1 MAVLGLTTAAVTMA
15 GCGSVPATGHDS
27 LTAAAG
33 IAGPALTTTLSA
45 SNGTSWAV
53 LELGGSAATHNDF
66 WELFVRPPG
75 SAGWQ
80 LATPAGVASNGGMVA
95 APSGPAAL
103 IAAFR
108 PSQDLTFSPLA
119 ATADAGH
126 HWAQANVLDT
136 GIANLPGALAADA
149 GGRLLALTQ
158 HGVVEESTNL
168 GATWSRLSTLRA
180 IARTP
185 AVRASCSLT
194 ALTAVAL
201 TAAGVP
207 LVGASCATAGHGQA
221 AAAPQRAGLLAATAG
236 SWRPIGPVLPAALAR
251 GPVTVL
257 GLAASGTRL
266 TAILAAGAGPATSV
280 LAAWSADNGASWTIS
295 PAERARTRTT
305 PSVSIWAD
313 GSAGLVLSAGR
324 AVTIGWRA
332 AWWRVLPRVPA
343 RTAALAQ
350 TAGGQPEALAPD
362 GSTLTVWQLGG
373 PAATA
378 WTRLQTVHVTIPY
391 GSSG

>member
-95 APSGPAAL
+95 AQSGPASL

-126 HWAQANVLDT
+126 QWTQANVLDT
-136 GIANLPGALAADA
+136 GIANLPGALAAEPA
-149 GGRLLALTQ
+149 AACW
-158 HGVVEESTNL
+158 HS
-168 GATWSRLSTLRA
+168 LST
-180 IARTP
+180 
-185 AVRASCSLT
+185 
-194 ALTAVAL
+194 
-201 TAAGVP
+201 
-207 LVGASCATAGHGQA
+207 
-221 AAAPQRAGLLAATAG
+221 
-236 SWRPIGPVLPAALAR
+236 
-251 GPVTVL
+251 
-257 GLAASGTRL
+257 
-266 TAILAAGAGPATSV
+266 
-280 LAAWSADNGASWTIS
+280 AWSSRVPTS
-295 PAERARTRTT
+295 ARLGR
-305 PSVSIWAD
+305 
-313 GSAGLVLSAGR
+313 GSAHCVQSPEHPRSAR
-324 AVTIGWRA
+324 
-332 AWWRVLPRVPA
+332 RV
-343 RTAALAQ
+343 
-350 TAGGQPEALAPD
+350 
-362 GSTLTVWQLGG
+362 
-373 PAATA
+373 
-378 WTRLQTVHVTIPY
+378 H
-391 GSSG
+391 